1 MVIIKCKVKGK
12 FLNSEIAIGTNY
24 QGRRINGDPTVYHLL
39 SPAKSVQ
46 NSHVN

>member
-12 FLNSEIAIGTNY
+12 FLNSKIAM
-24 QGRRINGDPTVYHLL
+24 GRRINGDPMVYHLL
-39 SPAKSVQ
+39 SLAKSVQ